1 MKYTVIRTTR
11 KKICVGCALISERRG
26 FNQAYFYFI
35 RRRRLGTLRWG
46 SHPTTKDLAWEAV
59 LRDSETYAYLGSPL
73 FIRDKEDE

>member
-26 FNQAYFYFI
+26 FDQAYFYFI
-35 RRRRLGTLRWG
+35 RRRREATLQWGTY
-46 SHPTTKDLAWEAV
+46 PTKELAWEAV